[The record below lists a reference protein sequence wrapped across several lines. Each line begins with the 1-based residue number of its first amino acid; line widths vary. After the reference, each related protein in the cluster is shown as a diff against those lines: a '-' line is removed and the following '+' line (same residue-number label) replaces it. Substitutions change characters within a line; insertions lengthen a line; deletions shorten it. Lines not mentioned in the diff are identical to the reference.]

1 MISTGIQRLDDI
13 LKGGI
18 REGHSVMF
26 SGLFDEDHRILMH
39 QFVFSLLIQN
49 YKVLLVE
56 FKQTPPSLVEW
67 LNEYGIDYSPFIE
80 SGKLRILDGY
90 TNIYSKMTV
99 TGLDVLPNPLDLPI
113 TTAIIKDILIKGKY
127 DFLVIDDL
135 SILYAVLPS
144 KEEFFK
150 IIIRFINSISLER
163 ISTVASFIEEL
174 TPPSYYSLL
183 TLPFGYVISVKDS
196 KVRVLKA
203 PHPLGP
209 MTYFAYVKT
218 EKGIQPYG
226 EHYETVQGLKESLF
240 LDEEG
245 MLWAGNE
252 RIQVIGE
259 SSEAMLIE
267 SLFEYFGEEEAK
279 KFLYFW
285 GRKEF
290 QGIGRIYMKVHKTL
304 KEALEK
310 IFNETKI
317 SGGGIL
323 EILQFS
329 DDVIVIKGKNLFPRM
344 PNFGTQVH
352 PHYAGALAQIIEEIA
367 GGEWEGHE
375 IKCEAKGDTYCEFVV
390 KRKAE
395 NMGES

>member
-18 REGHSVMF
+18 RKEHSVMF

-39 QFVFSLLIQN
+39 QFVFSLLTQG

-56 FKQTPPSLVEW
+56 FKQTVDPLKKW
-67 LNEYGIDYSPFIE
+67 LNEYGIDYSPFIYNK
-80 SGKLRILDGY
+80 KLRILDGY

-99 TGLDVLPNPLDLPI
+99 SGEDILPNPLDLPI
-113 TTAIIKDILIKGKY
+113 TTAIIKDVLIKGKY
-127 DFLVIDDL
+127 DFLVLDDL

-150 IIIRFINSISLER
+150 IIIRFINSISLKG
-163 ISTVASFIEEL
+163 ISTVASFVEEL
-174 TPPSYYSLL
+174 ISPGYYSLL

-196 KVRVLKA
+196 KVRILKA

-209 MTYFAYVKT
+209 MTCFTYVKT
-218 EKGIQPYG
+218 EKGIQPYS
-226 EHYETVQGLKESLF
+226 EYYESVERLKESLF
-240 LDEEG
+240 LDEKG

-259 SSEAMLIE
+259 SSESMLIE

-290 QGIGRIYMKVHKTL
+290 QGVGKIYMKVHKTL
-304 KEALEK
+304 KEVLER

-317 SGGGIL
+317 SGGGVL

-329 DDVIVIKGKNLFPRM
+329 NDVIVIKGKNLFPRM
-344 PNFGTQVH
+344 TNFGTHVH
-352 PHYAGALAQIIEEIA
+352 LHYAGSFAQIIEEVS
-367 GGEWEGHE
+367 GEEWEAHE
-375 IKCEAKGDTYCEFVV
+375 IKCEAKGDAYCEFVI
-390 KRKAE
+390 KRKAK
-395 NMGES
+395 NLGES